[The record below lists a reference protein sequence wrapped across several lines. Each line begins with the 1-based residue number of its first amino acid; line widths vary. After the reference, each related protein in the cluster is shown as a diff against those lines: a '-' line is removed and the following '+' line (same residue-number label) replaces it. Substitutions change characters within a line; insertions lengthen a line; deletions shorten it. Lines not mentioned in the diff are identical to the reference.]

1 MSDFKQVAQ
10 RKPVPG
16 PNLGE
21 RASSQFWGYLVNLE
35 KKREQAV
42 VFFLLF
48 LFRGLSV
55 KEGGYRI
62 SAGHEKVEDNVLG
75 VWFNRGRGYW
85 YNVPDQSGNHL
96 PESRMRTRQDHA
108 ADSCRS

>member
-1 MSDFKQVAQ
+1 M
-10 RKPVPG
+10 
-16 PNLGE
+16 
-21 RASSQFWGYLVNLE
+21 
-35 KKREQAV
+35 

-48 LFRGLSV
+48 LFRGFECEGGPGGGGRRE
-55 KEGGYRI
+55 EGGYKI
-62 SAGHEKVEDNVLG
+62 TAGHEKVEDNVLG
-75 VWFNRGRGYW
+75 VWFNRGRGYL